1 MIGTFFFLR
10 EPSKQTCRN
19 IDPTKED
26 LPEEGIYNQN
36 ANHEKNNRYFSTS
49 KCLELLFLLYFLFF
63 KPPSW
68 EQKSMTPKHKSKPMV
83 HCIDTSTKTFPLTL
97 PCTLLYLR
105 LCCTTGILVFSL
117 IESEHLEHLVLWNE
131 FYSSA
136 LSTQIGS
143 KPVWDQRQLKHL
155 ASFSAKKSQWGVIIS
170 QLWTRQVKLWLSNA
184 TAYRCIQ

>member
-1 MIGTFFFLR
+1 MSRATFFVVF
-10 EPSKQTCRN
+10 
-19 IDPTKED
+19 
-26 LPEEGIYNQN
+26 
-36 ANHEKNNRYFSTS
+36 FV
-49 KCLELLFLLYFLFF
+49 F

-83 HCIDTSTKTFPLTL
+83 HRIDTSTKTSPLTP
-97 PCTLLYLR
+97 PCTLLYLG

-136 LSTQIGS
+136 LLTQIGS

-155 ASFSAKKSQWGVIIS
+155 ASFSAKKSQWRVIIS
-170 QLWTRQVKLWLSNA
+170 QLWTRQVKLWLNNA
-184 TAYRCIQ
+184 TAYRCIQYFALARTHTHDTHTQAHVHTQSPLPGFMLSRPW